1 MSSGEETSEE
11 PSETESS
18 ESESLPLQPG
28 TLYVVSTP
36 IGNLEDLTFRA
47 LRILKNTDRI
57 FCENAGHSRKLFRH
71 YSITT
76 PASTLYRDQSETP
89 YVSLLEELRSGK
101 NFALVS
107 DAGTPGVSDPGSQL
121 IRTVREAG
129 FVVASVPGPSA
140 VTALLGISGW
150 QANPFLFLGFLSEKK
165 GKKRN
170 QLGEWKSFEGL
181 LMFFESVHRIDD
193 SLCAVREI
201 FPDCEFLIGREM
213 TKIHEQILLISPL
226 HRTNAEEFA
235 RKGEFV
241 VLINTNRKKML
252 KGALGTADRIQ

>member
-1 MSSGEETSEE
+1 MSSEREDSEESETSE
-11 PSETESS
+11 PV
-18 ESESLPLQPG
+18 PLSPG

-36 IGNLEDLTFRA
+36 IGNLEDMTYRA
-47 LRILKNTDRI
+47 VRILKNTDRI
-57 FCENAGHSRKLFRH
+57 FCENAAHSRKLFRH

-76 PASTLYRDQSETP
+76 PSSTLYRDQSETP
-89 YVSLLEELRSGK
+89 YASLLEELRSGK

-121 IRTVREAG
+121 IRIVRESG
-129 FVVASVPGPSA
+129 FAVTSVPGPSA

-181 LMFFESVHRIDD
+181 IMFFESVHRIED
-193 SLCAVREI
+193 SLEAVREI
-201 FPDCEFLIGREM
+201 YPECEFLIGREM

-226 HRTNAEEFA
+226 NPGKAAEFA